1 MQDAQMHDARQQ
13 DAQSNLT
20 VRVHER
26 HDCAL
31 PATARVTDDD
41 RSQLRLAG
49 AALNADGVTPVTV
62 IDCSPGGLG
71 LHSTVFFPKC
81 ATLEVLVAADT
92 ATGRPA
98 FRAIVRT
105 RRVVMLDHTPKYFI
119 GTSFEDAASATSPE
133 LRALIEHIRD
143 QTAQT
148 TQPAQP
154 KDAQPKT
161 GDPRA

>member
-1 MQDAQMHDARQQ
+1 MQ

-20 VRVHER
+20 VRVYER

-41 RSQLRLAG
+41 RSQLRLSG
-49 AALNADGVTPVTV
+49 SALNADGVTPVTV
-62 IDCSPGGLG
+62 IDCSTGGLG
-71 LHSTVFFPKC
+71 LHTTVFFPKC
-81 ATLEVLVAADT
+81 ATLEVLVAADPE
-92 ATGRPA
+92 TGRPA

-105 RRVVMLDHTPKYFI
+105 RRIVMLDHTPKYFV
-119 GTSFEDAASATSPE
+119 GTSFEDAAAATSPE
-133 LRALIEHIRD
+133 LRALIEHIR
-143 QTAQT
+143 ALNA
-148 TQPAQP
+148 QPAQP